1 MDIQAYFARAR
12 ALQITSET
20 PETVAANNS
29 GVSSNSARQVP
40 QSSGIPSY
48 DGTQGD
54 SLVKGDAECAVG
66 RPSHNMG
73 AKSES

>member
-1 MDIQAYFARAR
+1 MNIQVYFARAR
-12 ALQITSET
+12 ALRITSET
-20 PETVAANNS
+20 PETL
-29 GVSSNSARQVP
+29 RHVP

-54 SLVKGDAECAVG
+54 SLVKDDAECAVG